1 MAVSRCPWLDVS
13 KQDYVHY
20 HDTEWG
26 VPVFD
31 DATLFEYIVLESAQA
46 GLSWYTILR
55 KREGYRLAFAGFNAN
70 EIAAFGCDDVVRL
83 LNDPGIV
90 RNRLKVEATIN
101 NARRFLEV
109 QATHGTFAKYLWQ
122 FVDGRPV
129 VSKFKE
135 LSDYPARTKLSDVIA
150 GDLKRRG
157 FKFMG
162 TTTCYAFMQA
172 VGMVNDHSLNC
183 FRRKEILDSH
193 PPHFVGESIR

>member
-1 MAVSRCPWLDVS
+1 MAVPRCPWLDVS
-13 KQDYVHY
+13 KADYVHY

-31 DATLFEYIVLESAQA
+31 DTILFEYIVLESAQA

-55 KREGYRLAFAGFNAN
+55 KREGYRQAFAGFNAS
-70 EIAAFGCDDVVRL
+70 EIVAFGPDDVVRL
-83 LNDPGIV
+83 LNDPGII

-109 QATHGTFAKYLWQ
+109 QAAHGTFAKYLWQ
-122 FVDGRPV
+122 FVDGCPV
-129 VSKFKE
+129 VNEFKE

-172 VGMVNDHSLNC
+172 VGMVNDHSLDC
-183 FRRKEILDSH
+183 FRQKEIVEYCQ
-193 PPHFVGESIR
+193 PGFTA